1 MTDKTVQDSS
11 LPRRDVLKV
20 AMAGLVAIPVLA
32 LTRNAQAQASPV
44 KLDEKDA
51 QAVALGYVAD
61 AKKVDVKANPAYK
74 PEQTCASCLQLTGKA
89 GDAYRPCN
97 LFPGKVVS
105 ANGWCKAWMKKA

>member
-1 MTDKTVQDSS
+1 MSDETVQDSPM
-11 LPRRDVLKV
+11 PRRDVLKG
-20 AMAGLVAIPVLA
+20 AMAGLIAIPVLA
-32 LTRNAQAQASPV
+32 LTRNVHAQTTPV

-61 AKKVDVKANPAYK
+61 AKKVDAKANPTYK
-74 PEQTCASCLQLTGKA
+74 PDQTCASCLQMTGKA

>member
-1 MTDKTVQDSS
+1 MTNEKPQEHS
-11 LPRRDVLKV
+11 LPRRDVIKV
-20 AMAGLVAIPVLA
+20 AVTGLLAIPVIA
-32 LTRNAQAQASPV
+32 LSREASAQTQPV

-61 AKKVDVKANPAYK
+61 AKKVDAKANPSYK
-74 PEQTCASCLQLTGKA
+74 PEQSCSNCMQLTGKA

-105 ANGWCKAWMKKA
+105 ANGWCKAWMKKV